1 MELGEQVVERGQ
13 ERRTTVHRR
22 RRGDPGGPVPTIAR
36 WPLDVGADIERAR
49 PRDPWVQ
56 LVRDSIGLYRSGQ
69 ADRASRTWSDEIS
82 WMVDA
87 RGPMAGVWE
96 GADAVFDYH
105 RRLGRESRG
114 TFRQHLIALE
124 ASGGPVV
131 QAHLRTTAVRKE
143 QRLDQ
148 PTLIVFELSGGRLG
162 RVVEIPGDPDAWER
176 FWSA

>member
-22 RRGDPGGPVPTIAR
+22 RRDDPGGPVPTIAR
-36 WPLDVGADIERAR
+36 WPLEVGAEFELAR

-56 LVRDSIGLYRSGQ
+56 LVRDSIALYRTGQ
-69 ADRASRTWSDEIS
+69 ADRASLTWSDEIR

-87 RGPMAGVWE
+87 GGPMAGVWE
-96 GADAVFDYH
+96 GPDAVFAYH
-105 RRLGRESRG
+105 RGLERASRG
-114 TFRQHLIALE
+114 TFRQHLLALE

-131 QAHLRTTAVRKE
+131 QAHLRTTAVRGAE
-143 QRLDQ
+143 RLDQ

-162 RVVEIPGDPDAWER
+162 RVIEIPGDPDAWER